1 MSRGASPSSSHNVFR
16 LEGSCKAVVGG
27 PGTRSSRQPCRR
39 KSLGTGVSAAHHML
53 LVGTRARSHTHIHI
67 LHTRCVALFPP
78 CLGRARSTGRKLSL
92 HSHPALVRMR
102 ANRRQEGCTCAT
114 CLHGMSRC
122 SIRYRHQAQRTFAAC
137 LDGRVTKN
145 SFSFLRGLFHAAL
158 HCSRY
163 SAITCQLLSY
173 HLSVTQLSPV
183 SHSAI
188 TCQLLS
194 YHLSVTQLSPV
205 SYSAITC
212 QLLRYHLFKA
222 GSGRRPWRGAVS
234 SGRCREE
241 NEHS

>member
-1 MSRGASPSSSHNVFR
+1 MPTKKSRYRSECRAPHAPCWNARAQPHTHSHSSHP
-16 LEGSCKAVVGG
+16 L
-27 PGTRSSRQPCRR
+27 
-39 KSLGTGVSAAHHML
+39 
-53 LVGTRARSHTHIHI
+53 
-67 LHTRCVALFPP
+67 RCVVSS